1 MSHLA
6 LFDRIGNTL
15 TGRRNGVGGL
25 VKRLLPTPA
34 EKKAWLRQPPAPSS
48 NPAPTADNA
57 TERWQALVA
66 EITPHLQW
74 VDQRYQGFVQT
85 KVNPLFGRLRNQ
97 QQQLLSNHLLPPLS
111 PQEQAINRYFAASLA
126 LLGTAVVGTVAY
138 PVLALPV
145 IVTGVFLSYP
155 LYRTAYLEW
164 KEHRRIRLI
173 HLGTVTNLVLWLGGY
188 YAWGAFGIA
197 FWQFGQKMLVMTQE
211 QAHSSLIDV
220 LRLQPELVWVR
231 VNGLEVETPFAQVQ
245 VGDTL
250 VLHAGQ
256 VIPVDGTVLTG
267 AATVDQHML
276 TGESQPAEKSVGD
289 PVLAA
294 TVVLSGMMDVRVE
307 KTRDETMAAQIGQ
320 ILNQATAYQV
330 AYQANVLEK
339 SQKYVL
345 PIVGISLASLPFI
358 GPAPAVALMAANYL
372 PSMQMFGPGLLWGF
386 LNIASS
392 GGVLIKDGGA
402 LEQLKT
408 IDTVV
413 FDKTG
418 TLTLDQPQLA
428 EIYPF
433 NGWSEAD
440 VLYMAAAAEARQTHP
455 IARAILSAA
464 AARELI
470 PPAIE
475 QAHYEVG
482 YGIKVQVASGQA
494 RPTMPRSATAEPM
507 QLVRVGSVRFM
518 TMEGVTLPE
527 GIDAVVAASQ
537 AQGHSVVMVAV
548 DEQVVGCLALA
559 PTVRSEARQI
569 VDQLRQRGLALYI
582 ISGDQEAPTR
592 QLAEQLGMTGYFAN
606 TLPTQK
612 AELVEKLQ
620 TEGRKVCF
628 VGDGINDTIAMR
640 KAAVSIS
647 LCGATTAATDTAK
660 IVLMDGDLAQ
670 LGPIFALADQFETT
684 MSRLTR
690 NLAGF
695 SLLTAT
701 GLLFLHFNFG
711 LAMLLSNVAV
721 GTSLGISFHPLYNNP
736 MTEKAALPDTPQP

>member
-1 MSHLA
+1 MPRMT

-15 TGRRNGVGGL
+15 AGRRNGTGGL
-25 VKRLLPTPA
+25 VHQLLPTTA
-34 EKKAWLRQPPAPSS
+34 EKKAWLRQPLAPSS
-48 NPAPTADNA
+48 NPDHAGGGV
-57 TERWQALVA
+57 QALVA
-66 EITPHLQW
+66 EITPYLQ
-74 VDQRYQGFVQT
+74 VLDQRYQGFVQT

-97 QQQLLSNHLLPPLS
+97 QQQLLLNRPIQPLS
-111 PQEQAINRYFAASLA
+111 PQEQVINRYCAASIA
-126 LLGTAVVGTVAY
+126 LLGTAVVAAVAL
-138 PVLALPV
+138 PVLAIPV
-145 IVTGVFLSYP
+145 VATGVLLSYP
-155 LYRTAYLEW
+155 LYHTAYMEW
-164 KEHRRIRLI
+164 KAHRRIRLI
-173 HLGTVTNLVLWLGGY
+173 HLGTITNVVCWLGGY
-188 YAWGAFGIA
+188 YAWGAFSIA
-197 FWQFGQKMLVMTQE
+197 FWQVGQKMLIMTQE
-211 QAHSSLIDV
+211 QAHSSMIDV

-231 VNGLEVETPFAQVQ
+231 VNGVEVETPFSQVQ
-245 VGDTL
+245 VGDTI

-256 VIPVDGTVLTG
+256 VIPVDGTVLVG

-276 TGESQPAEKSVGD
+276 TGEAQPAEKSVGD
-289 PVLAA
+289 AVLAA

-307 KTRDETMAAQIGQ
+307 KTQNETMAAQIGQ

-345 PIVGISLASLPFI
+345 PIIGISLASLPFI
-358 GPAPAVALMAANYL
+358 GPAPAVALLASNYL
-372 PSMQMFGPGLLWGF
+372 PSMQMYGPGLLWGF
-386 LNIASS
+386 LNIASG
-392 GGVLIKDGGA
+392 GGVLIKDGSV

-418 TLTLDQPQLA
+418 TLTLEQPQLA
-428 EIYPF
+428 QIHPF

-464 AARELI
+464 AARELT

-475 QAHYEVG
+475 QAHYEIG
-482 YGIKVQVASGQA
+482 YGIKVQVAKGQS
-494 RPTMPRSATAEPM
+494 RPATPVADEPT
-507 QLVRVGSVRFM
+507 QLVRVGSMRFM
-518 TMEGVTLPE
+518 TMEGVTLPD
-527 GIDAVVAASQ
+527 GLDPIVAASQ
-537 AQGHSVVMVAV
+537 AQGHSMVMVAV
-548 DEQVVGCLALA
+548 DEHVVGCIELA
-559 PTVRSEARQI
+559 PTVRSEARQMI
-569 VDQLRQRGLALYI
+569 EQLQRRHLSLYI

-620 TEGRKVCF
+620 AEGRKVCF
-628 VGDGINDTIAMR
+628 IGDGINDTIAMR

-660 IVLMDGDLAQ
+660 MVLMDGDLMQ
-670 LGPIFALADQFETT
+670 LGPTFALADQFDQT
-684 MSRLTR
+684 MNRLTR

-711 LAMLLSNVAV
+711 LAMLLSNVAA
-721 GTSLGISFHPLYNNP
+721 GAGLGICFHPLYNNP
-736 MTEKAALPDTPQP
+736 MTAKAALRETHQP